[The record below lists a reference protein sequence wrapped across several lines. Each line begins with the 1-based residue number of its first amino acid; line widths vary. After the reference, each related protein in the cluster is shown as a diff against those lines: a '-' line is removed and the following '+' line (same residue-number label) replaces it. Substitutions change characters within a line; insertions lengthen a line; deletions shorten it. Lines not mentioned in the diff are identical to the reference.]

1 MNAARLVFRRA
12 VRAKVKARIGLVGP
26 SGAGKSLTALLI
38 ARGLVGPEGR
48 IAGIDSERGSLS
60 LYASEVEFDCL
71 DLPDHSPHTYV
82 MAINAAV
89 DAGYDA
95 IVIDSLSHAW
105 TGKEGALEQVDTAA
119 KRSKSGN
126 TFAAWRDVTPG
137 HNHMI
142 DTIVGADAHMICTL
156 RAKTEYI
163 LEDNG
168 RGKQTPRKV
177 GMAPIQRDGMEYEF
191 DLVAE
196 LDLDHNLIVSKTR
209 YIDLGLDQRVIAR
222 PGIELGS
229 SIRQYLMAGADVEVT
244 GRQAPRQQPP
254 QQPQPQ
260 QRREPEHRRSEHQPQ
275 QQERQQPQPQQ
286 TTQTTQQR
294 STPTD
299 PLKAIDAADAYW
311 AKTFGNSLPAWLQQ
325 LWTQCVDWARS
336 EPSADSVGALRWIA
350 SGVNNNEAPDVI
362 WNGAPLRKV
371 RQRAAF
377 VQRVQAPSNKVSVW
391 AQAIMLHAHDDA
403 AGIEGAV
410 SRLTRNA
417 CEGYI
422 SELVGLNVEDRGQWV
437 RTVLRSGWPH
447 EAGLRDGQGA
457 GPELETATNE
467 ELSGPWDQEG
477 A

>member
-1 MNAARLVFRRA
+1 MNAVRLMFRPA
-12 VRAKVKARIGLVGP
+12 VRAAVKARIGLIGP
-26 SGAGKSLTALLI
+26 AGSGKSLTALLI

-60 LYASEVEFDCL
+60 LYAGQVAFDHL
-71 DLPDHSPHTYV
+71 DLPDHSPQTYV

-89 DAGYDA
+89 EAGYDA

-105 TGKEGALEQVDTAA
+105 SGKDGALEQVDQAA

-126 TFAAWRDVTPG
+126 TFTAWRDVTPG
-137 HNHMI
+137 HNHMV
-142 DTIVGADAHMICTL
+142 DTIIGAGAHMICTL

-177 GMAPIQRDGMEYEF
+177 GMAPVQRDGMEYEF

-196 LDLDHNLIVSKTR
+196 LDLDHNFIASKTR

-222 PGIELGS
+222 PGVELGA
-229 SIRQYLMAGADVEVT
+229 SIRQYLMAGADVQVS
-244 GRQAPRQQPP
+244 GRQAPRPEQLQQ
-254 QQPQPQ
+254 QPQ

-275 QQERQQPQPQQ
+275 QQERQQSQPAQSS
-286 TTQTTQQR
+286 TTQQR
-294 STPTD
+294 TAPAD
-299 PLKAIDAADAYW
+299 PVKAIDAADAYW
-311 AKTFGNSLPAWLQQ
+311 AKTFGDTLPNWLQV
-325 LWTQCVDWARS
+325 LWFQCVDWARS

-350 SGVNNNEAPDVI
+350 SSVNNNEAPDVI

-377 VQRVQAPSNKVSVW
+377 VQRVQAPSNKVTVW

-457 GPELETATNE
+457 GPQAEQATDD

-477 A
+477 K